1 MSSRRLSFSFSS
13 LLVCAVS
20 LYRRSVHSSTLSLL
34 FSFFFWCTESSRC
47 WQGGSES
54 EQQEPQDSPW
64 QPEEAGSGLV
74 TSVSERERGRVCVCV
89 RCPTVIYCRLHR
101 CVRLCSNLA
110 LLLLVVTN
118 MWPISDFLR
127 QSEQHT
133 SHMFESDPGHLNVR
147 SQIVTLIRCLLK
159 LSPSKLSRFSSSFT
173 SSKWHWRHIQ
183 NKQLDKTTIFNDAK
197 NNDCY
202 FHTSFFSLEPDSECV

>member
-20 LYRRSVHSSTLSLL
+20 LYRRSVHSSALSLL
-34 FSFFFWCTESSRC
+34 FFFFFLMHRILPLLTGRQWEWTAGASRLPVATR
-47 WQGGSES
+47 GGGVRAGDVSER
-54 EQQEPQDSPW
+54 
-64 QPEEAGSGLV
+64 
-74 TSVSERERGRVCVCV
+74 ERERGRVCVCV

-110 LLLLVVTN
+110 LLLVVVTN

-127 QSEQHT
+127 QSEQHA

-159 LSPSKLSRFSSSFT
+159 RSPSKLSRFSSSFT

-183 NKQLDKTTIFNDAK
+183 NKQLDKTKIFNDAK

-202 FHTSFFSLEPDSECV
+202 FHTSFFLPRTW